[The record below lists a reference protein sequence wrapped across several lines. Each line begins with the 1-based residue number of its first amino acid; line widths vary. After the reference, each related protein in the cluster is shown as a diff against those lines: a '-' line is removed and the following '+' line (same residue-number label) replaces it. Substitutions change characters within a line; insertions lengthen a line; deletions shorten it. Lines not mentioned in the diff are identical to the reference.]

1 MAAQED
7 RLFEAK
13 IEDCLRLGEKR
24 PAFLGFLDLSERA
37 YAEEY
42 LRRAHAENYRFFGG
56 FPEAERT
63 VLGVFPN
70 YMEPLDE
77 EFPVTGLTVKFRRQD
92 VLSHRDF
99 MGSFLAQG
107 VVRASL
113 GDILAEEGRAVLF
126 VKTELAPH
134 FLSQIDKIGRVGVQ
148 ITKGF
153 TDPLPQA
160 HSFQPMGGVVAS
172 ERLDCL
178 VAFLAGTGREKP
190 RRWCT
195 RVWFPS
201 TIGRRIPFRTV

>member
-1 MAAQED
+1 M
-7 RLFEAK
+7 RK
-13 IEDCLRLGEKR
+13 ITGFSV
-24 PAFLGFLDLSERA
+24 AF
-37 YAEEY
+37 
-42 LRRAHAENYRFFGG
+42 
-56 FPEAERT
+56 PKAERT
-63 VLGVFPN
+63 VLGVFPD

-92 VLSHRDF
+92 ALSHRDF

-178 VAFLAGTGREKP
+178 VAFLAGTGREKAAQMVHAGLVSVNHRETDSVSHRVNEGDIISI
-190 RRWCT
+190 RRC
-195 RVWFPS
+195 
-201 TIGRRIPFRTV
+201 GRFIVDMLGPVTKKGRLSVKCRKYI

>member
-7 RLFEAK
+7 KLFEAK

-42 LRRAHAENYRFFGG
+42 LRRVHAENYRFFGG

-63 VLGVFPN
+63 VLGVFPD

-92 VLSHRDF
+92 ALSHRDF

-134 FLSQIDKIGRVGVQ
+134 FLSQIDKIGRVGVRLQRALQ
-148 ITKGF
+148 IRCRRRT
-153 TDPLPQA
+153 
-160 HSFQPMGGVVAS
+160 
-172 ERLDCL
+172 
-178 VAFLAGTGREKP
+178 AFS
-190 RRWCT
+190 RWAAWSL
-195 RVWFPS
+195 RNA
-201 TIGRRIPFRTV
+201 

>member
-7 RLFEAK
+7 KLFEAK

-63 VLGVFPN
+63 VLGVFPD

-92 VLSHRDF
+92 ALSHRDF
-99 MGSFLAQG
+99 MGSFL
-107 VVRASL
+107 
-113 GDILAEEGRAVLF
+113 
-126 VKTELAPH
+126 
-134 FLSQIDKIGRVGVQ
+134 
-148 ITKGF
+148 
-153 TDPLPQA
+153 
-160 HSFQPMGGVVAS
+160 SFFFW
-172 ERLDCL
+172 LL
-178 VAFLAGTGREKP
+178 VYQKANFM
-190 RRWCT
+190 
-195 RVWFPS
+195 
-201 TIGRRIPFRTV
+201 